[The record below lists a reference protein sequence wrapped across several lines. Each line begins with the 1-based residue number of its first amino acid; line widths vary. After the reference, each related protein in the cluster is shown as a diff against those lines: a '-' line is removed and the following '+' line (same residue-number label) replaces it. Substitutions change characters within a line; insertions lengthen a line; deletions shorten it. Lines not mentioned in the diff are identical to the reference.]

1 MATVLDELLIKLGF
15 DPDTSGA
22 DQYESALGK
31 IIGTAGKVGLAVGG
45 LAVVAGGFLGKSLI
59 DTASQFEQFKTQL
72 TTIEGS
78 SDKAQQSLDWIS
90 EFAKKTPYELA
101 EVTDAFVKMKSYGL
115 DPIKGDF
122 MTSIGNMASG
132 MGKSIDQAVEAVADA
147 VTGEN
152 ERLKE
157 FGIKSSKDSKTNT
170 VTYTYSSNGKTFT
183 KTVKQDAKEIQG
195 ALKEI
200 MDERFTGGMDA
211 MSKTWEGTISNLKDT
226 WQGFLMQIASAGVF
240 DMAKDALTV
249 IAKWVQDN
257 GDKIAATAKVI
268 GQAFVLIFTT
278 IGDTYSFIAEK
289 IQWVRDNSEQIIS
302 TLQMIGV
309 AAGIIA
315 IALAIMYAP
324 AILAQLSYLAGMAAV
339 AAWFVILRIASIV
352 TALQMAAAWVIA
364 FAPFLLIAAVI
375 AVVIGLLWLVY
386 QNWAQIA
393 AGIAGEWSKVVAIFN
408 SGVAA
413 ISAWWSGLMASLTG
427 AIANFIIYVSTTFPT
442 LTAIFWTV
450 ASAISAVWTGLWG
463 AIKSIAT
470 SAIAAIKSIIASV
483 VGVFSSVAATIR
495 GVWTGLWGGIKA
507 AAASAI
513 DFVISKVQAL
523 TGMISGAL
531 GMITK
536 IGNFKAPSFS
546 MPSFG
551 GKGGNSSNLTQNI
564 KVNSI
569 SEAIAISKAGA
580 QGHRSRSTGVRQ

>member
-240 DMAKDALTV
+240 DMAKNALTV
-249 IAKWVQDN
+249 MAQWVQDN

-393 AGIAGEWSKVVAIFN
+393 AGIAAEWARITAAFSA
-408 SGVAA
+408 GVAS
-413 ISAWWSGLMASLTG
+413 ISAYFMGLVNSIRAWWSGLMASLAAAVSSAVAAINARFQAIKAIFFSVVGALRAAWSGFWNGARAIAMGVINSIIGAIQRVIGAVTG
-427 AIANFIIYVSTTFPT
+427 AIGQVKSLASMGVGGMTAKAGKWISGKFGGGSSSSSVNQTFNVS
-442 LTAIFWTV
+442 
-450 ASAISAVWTGLWG
+450 SAGQAT
-463 AIKSIAT
+463 SIARGT
-470 SAIAAIKSIIASV
+470 
-483 VGVFSSVAATIR
+483 VGGT
-495 GVWTGLWGGIKA
+495 
-507 AAASAI
+507 
-513 DFVISKVQAL
+513 
-523 TGMISGAL
+523 
-531 GMITK
+531 
-536 IGNFKAPSFS
+536 
-546 MPSFG
+546 
-551 GKGGNSSNLTQNI
+551 
-564 KVNSI
+564 
-569 SEAIAISKAGA
+569 
-580 QGHRSRSTGVRQ
+580 RSRNTGVRQ

>member
-249 IAKWVQDN
+249 MAQWVQDN

-393 AGIAGEWSKVVAIFN
+393 AGIAAEWARITAAFSA
-408 SGVAA
+408 GVASIQA
-413 ISAWWSGLMASLTG
+413 YFMGLVNSIRAWWSGLMASLSAAVANAVAAINARFQAIRAVFTSVVSTLRAAWSGFWNGARNIAMSVINAVIG
-427 AIANFIIYVSTTFPT
+427 AIQRIV
-442 LTAIFWTV
+442 
-450 ASAISAVWTGLWG
+450 G
-463 AIKSIAT
+463 
-470 SAIAAIKSIIASV
+470 SV
-483 VGVFSSVAATIR
+483 
-495 GVWTGLWGGIKA
+495 
-507 AAASAI
+507 
-513 DFVISKVQAL
+513 
-523 TGMISGAL
+523 
-531 GMITK
+531 
-536 IGNFKAPSFS
+536 
-546 MPSFG
+546 
-551 GKGGNSSNLTQNI
+551 
-564 KVNSI
+564 
-569 SEAIAISKAGA
+569 SEAIGKVKDLAKYTPAGIAVSGAKWAAGKLGFGSNSSSVNQTFNVASSKEATNIARGSL
-580 QGHRSRSTGVRQ
+580 GGTRSRNTGVRQ

>member
-157 FGIKSSKDSKTNT
+157 FGIKSSKDKSDNT
-170 VTYTYSSNGKTFT
+170 VTYTYSSNGKVFT

-249 IAKWVQDN
+249 MAKWVQDN

-289 IQWVRDNSEQIIS
+289 IQWVKDNSEQIIS

-393 AGIAGEWSKVVAIFN
+393 AGIAAEWARITAAFSA
-408 SGVAA
+408 GVASIQA
-413 ISAWWSGLMASLTG
+413 YFMGLVNSIRAWWSGLMASLAAAVSSAVAAINARFQAIKAVFFSVVGALRAAWSGFWNGARAIAMGVINSIIGAIQRVIGAVTG
-427 AIANFIIYVSTTFPT
+427 AIGQVKSLASMSVGGMTAKAGKWISGKFGGGSSSSSVNQTFNVS
-442 LTAIFWTV
+442 
-450 ASAISAVWTGLWG
+450 SAGQAT
-463 AIKSIAT
+463 SIARNT
-470 SAIAAIKSIIASV
+470 
-483 VGVFSSVAATIR
+483 VGGT
-495 GVWTGLWGGIKA
+495 
-507 AAASAI
+507 
-513 DFVISKVQAL
+513 
-523 TGMISGAL
+523 
-531 GMITK
+531 
-536 IGNFKAPSFS
+536 
-546 MPSFG
+546 
-551 GKGGNSSNLTQNI
+551 
-564 KVNSI
+564 
-569 SEAIAISKAGA
+569 
-580 QGHRSRSTGVRQ
+580 RSRNTGVRQ